1 MKSAFYPGAGTD
13 IVPPIVFRS
22 IKHWTYMDSQPRSE
36 FGNNFYKG
44 FSRPRFIPTL
54 ITVMNQNGFELRTT
68 EADVFTFY
76 HPIHEQ
82 TIRYETNSVFP
93 DALKRH
99 HLECD
104 TLVLCGYE
112 LTNPPRNFIDY
123 YSHIITNSHT
133 VIDETDEKILLSKD
147 VSTMIYNNNWCYWE
161 PANLT
166 TRKIQRYVT
175 IVDRSLTYDGGHR
188 NDCIVDETI
197 TC

>member
-68 EADVFTFY
+68 EEDIFTFY

-82 TIRYETNSVFP
+82 TIRYETNAVFP
-93 DALKRH
+93 EALNRNHRK
-99 HLECD
+99 CD
-104 TLVLCGYE
+104 TLVLSGYE
-112 LTNPPRNFIDY
+112 LTNPPRNFIAS
-123 YSHIITNSHT
+123 YSHIITDSNTCH
-133 VIDETDEKILLSKD
+133 DEADEKILLPKN
-147 VSTMIYNNNWCYWE
+147 VSTMVYNKNWAYWD

-166 TRKIQRYVT
+166 TRKIQRYVK
-175 IVDRSLTYDGGHR
+175 IVDRFLTYEDRHR
-188 NDCIVDETI
+188 NDYTLNETV
-197 TC
+197 